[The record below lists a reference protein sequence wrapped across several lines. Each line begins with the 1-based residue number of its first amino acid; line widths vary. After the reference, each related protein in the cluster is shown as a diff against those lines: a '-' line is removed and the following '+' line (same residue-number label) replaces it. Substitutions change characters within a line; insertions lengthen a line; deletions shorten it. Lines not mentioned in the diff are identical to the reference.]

1 MEQIGLSAFRSGTY
15 VNQGSYKAFLPEQV
29 NKPWWVDSPQLS
41 AQLSTAD
48 RLMGELKA
56 LAQLVHD
63 VSLFI
68 AMHTK
73 KEAIASARIEGTKT
87 NIDEAVLPIE
97 EVAPNRREDW
107 LEVNNYVSAMD
118 YAKGRLLELPLSN
131 RLLRETHVVLLR
143 EVRGQHKMPGE
154 FRTSQN
160 WIGGASIMDA
170 QFVPPPPHEVQALMA
185 DLEQFMH
192 AEDNLPP
199 LIRIG
204 IAHYQFETIH
214 PFLDGNGRLGRLL
227 ITLYL
232 LREGVL
238 PQPLLYLSDFF
249 EQHRQLYYDNLM
261 LVRHTHNITQWLL
274 FFLSGVIETAQKS
287 ITTLR
292 TIKRLQEKWTKKI
305 DELGL
310 RFAKSQ
316 QLLIYLFAQPIVSAK
331 MVQEQLN
338 TTAPTA
344 NRLLNMFKSL
354 GIVDEITEGGRNRK
368 YRFTAYMQA
377 FENQKAG

>member
-1 MEQIGLSAFRSGTY
+1 
-15 VNQGSYKAFLPEQV
+15 
-29 NKPWWVDSPQLS
+29 
-41 AQLSTAD
+41 
-48 RLMGELKA
+48 
-56 LAQLVHD
+56 
-63 VSLFI
+63 
-68 AMHTK
+68 
-73 KEAIASARIEGTKT
+73 
-87 NIDEAVLPIE
+87 
-97 EVAPNRREDW
+97 
-107 LEVNNYVSAMD
+107 
-118 YAKGRLLELPLSN
+118 
-131 RLLRETHVVLLR
+131 
-143 EVRGQHKMPGE
+143 
-154 FRTSQN
+154 
-160 WIGGASIMDA
+160 MDA